1 MGAVGLPLQFG
12 QPPAKSSGFA
22 LRGIGAEG
30 LAFGADGFPLR
41 AEGDPFLP
49 NRLLIRPDGFLLR
62 PEVRL
67 LRQEGGPLRPDGFLI
82 RPEGRLTRPEGFPIR
97 PEGRLACQ
105 EGRLIRPEGFLI
117 RPRLRLLRYGLRF
130 RNSPLVAEVANRVQ
144 YQLDTPEN
152 AYSLWLSPLAWRS
165 SSATRRRSSAVSC
178 SARKASR
185 CA

>member
-12 QPPAKSSGFA
+12 QPAAESGGFA

-30 LAFGADGFPLR
+30 FALRPDSFPLR
-41 AEGDPFLP
+41 AEGNPFLP

-67 LRQEGGPLRPDGFLI
+67 LRQERRPLRPDGFLI
-82 RPEGRLTRPEGFPIR
+82 RPQGRLPRPEGFPIR

-105 EGRLIRPEGFLI
+105 EGRLIRPRLLLI
-117 RPRLRLLRYGLRF
+117 RDGLQF
-130 RNSPLVAEVANRVQ
+130 RHFPLVADFVNRVQ

-152 AYSLWLSPLAWRS
+152 AGSLPGN
-165 SSATRRRSSAVSC
+165 
-178 SARKASR
+178 
-185 CA
+185 

>member
-1 MGAVGLPLQFG
+1 MTIGAVSLPLQFV
-12 QPPAKSSGFA
+12 QPTAESGGFA
-22 LRGIGAEG
+22 LRGIGAER
-30 LAFGADGFPLR
+30 LALGADSFPFR

-62 PEVRL
+62 PELRL

-82 RPEGRLTRPEGFPIR
+82 RPEGRLTRPEGR
-97 PEGRLACQ
+97 
-105 EGRLIRPEGFLI
+105 LI
-117 RPRLRLLRYGLRF
+117 RPRLRLLRDGLRF
-130 RNSPLVAEVANRVQ
+130 RNFPLVAEVANRVQ

-152 AYSLWLSPLAWRS
+152 AYSLWLAPLAWRS